1 VVSIFIVLGAMRV
14 SVVHSSVASPDDR
27 WRLALPGYR
36 YQFPRDHAAHPEFR
50 TEWWYYTGHLQSA
63 DGRRYGFEL
72 TFFRVGIRREARS
85 RSAWALRDLY
95 FAHFTVTDED
105 RRQFFVTDRINRG
118 ALGMAGARTD
128 RYRVWIDTW
137 QVELKGDEHHLR
149 ADNSDW
155 AIDLRLRSAKPP
167 VFHGENGVSQKALG
181 RGKAS
186 HYYSLTRL
194 VGTGFLRIGREKL
207 PVRAL
212 AWMDHEFGSNQLT
225 PEQVGW
231 DWYSLQL
238 DDGRELMFYVM
249 RLRDGGVEPVSSGTA
264 VAVDGRARHLRLS
277 DFHVQATGQ
286 WRSPTT
292 GGLYPA
298 GWRIQVPSEKLDVTL
313 QPTVPQQEVVTH
325 GGAGVSYWEGSVRVT
340 GSATGVGYVELTGYA
355 RGSSPGI

>member
-1 VVSIFIVLGAMRV
+1 
-14 SVVHSSVASPDDR
+14 
-27 WRLALPGYR
+27 
-36 YQFPRDHAAHPEFR
+36 
-50 TEWWYYTGHLQSA
+50 
-63 DGRRYGFEL
+63 
-72 TFFRVGIRREARS
+72 
-85 RSAWALRDLY
+85 
-95 FAHFTVTDED
+95 
-105 RRQFFVTDRINRG
+105 
-118 ALGMAGARTD
+118 MAGARTD

-137 QVELKGDEHHLR
+137 QVELTGDEHHLR
-149 ADNSDW
+149 ADHSGW
-155 AIDLRLRSAKPP
+155 AIDLRLRSAKPS

-181 RGKAS
+181 RGRAS

-194 VGTGFLRIGREKL
+194 VGTGFLRVGREKL

-225 PEQVGW
+225 PQQVGW

-238 DDGRELMFYVM
+238 DDGRELMLYVM

-277 DFHVQATGQ
+277 DFHVQATDQ

-298 GWRIQVPSEKLDVTL
+298 GWRIQVLFEKLDVTL
-313 QPTVPQQEVVTH
+313 QPTVAQQEVVTR